1 MKLGFE
7 FMPNSAHRDVL
18 RGFTLVFQHRSWPPV
33 QAMAPDDRLNLS
45 PRVTGHRSRTKRGDR
60 RESAN
65 DEERDNKTGN
75 LLGACDTS
83 QQARLILAGT
93 SLPFAQAEGNEAM
106 SGIVRRKPDCHAVP
120 WDHTDTKSTHPT
132 GQLSRDLLPGLKSN
146 LITAAAQ
153 NLVDTAGGLNK
164 IVSRQ
169 KVSPAIGY
177 PTDQI

>member
-7 FMPNSAHRDVL
+7 FMPNSAHLDAL

-33 QAMAPDDRLNLS
+33 QAMVPEDRLNLQAK
-45 PRVTGHRSRTKRGDR
+45 GHRSWAKRGDR
-60 RESAN
+60 RGSAN
-65 DEERDNKTGN
+65 DEARDNRTGN

-83 QQARLILAGT
+83 QQARLISAGT
-93 SLPFAQAEGNEAM
+93 GLPFAQAKGNETM
-106 SGIVRRKPDCHAVP
+106 SGIVRRKADGHAVT
-120 WDHTDTKSTHPT
+120 WDHTDAKSAHST

-146 LITAAAQ
+146 LITTAAQ

-177 PTDQI
+177 PADQI

>member
-7 FMPNSAHRDVL
+7 FMPNSAHLDAL

-33 QAMAPDDRLNLS
+33 QAMVPEDRLNLQAK
-45 PRVTGHRSRTKRGDR
+45 GHRSWAKRGDR
-60 RESAN
+60 RGSTN
-65 DEERDNKTGN
+65 DEERENRTGN

-83 QQARLILAGT
+83 QQARLISAGT
-93 SLPFAQAEGNEAM
+93 GLPFAQAKGNETM
-106 SGIVRRKPDCHAVP
+106 SGIVRRKADGHTVT
-120 WDHTDTKSTHPT
+120 WDHTDAKSTHPA

-146 LITAAAQ
+146 LITTAAQ

-177 PTDQI
+177 STDHM

>member
-1 MKLGFE
+1 VVSEGN
-7 FMPNSAHRDVL
+7 P
-18 RGFTLVFQHRSWPPV
+18 
-33 QAMAPDDRLNLS
+33 
-45 PRVTGHRSRTKRGDR
+45 
-60 RESAN
+60 AN
-65 DEERDNKTGN
+65 DEERDNKTEN

-177 PTDQI
+177 PTDQM